1 MDDWALFHI
10 LCIGQREVERE
21 DRSRW
26 ANEDWHGAFEVM
38 QKATAVD
45 GARLAFNMVGRRQR
59 REHGVVDGQR
69 VVATSVWSF
78 KTMAIAVKNRFSGM
92 PL

>member
-1 MDDWALFHI
+1 MHDWALFHI

-21 DRSRW
+21 DRFRS

-45 GARLAFNMVGRRQR
+45 GARLAFN
-59 REHGVVDGQR
+59 
-69 VVATSVWSF
+69 
-78 KTMAIAVKNRFSGM
+78 
-92 PL
+92 